1 MRWLTL
7 PSWPSMRL
15 AHTLGSTSTERPA
28 RAAASGAGTPLF
40 SQSDTTTCRSS
51 YVRSRY
57 PSPVTASPTWP
68 FRAHYAG
75 RSTYVT
81 RRGQRRAAI
90 VPAEA
95 IERAEDAADVAA
107 AREALAR
114 MDAGDTRSP

>member
-1 MRWLTL
+1 M
-7 PSWPSMRL
+7 
-15 AHTLGSTSTERPA
+15 AEG
-28 RAAASGAGTPLF
+28 ASGLVYERDCCASFRRDSPPRCGAIFERMLTI
-40 SQSDTTTCRSS
+40 QHTCRRS

-90 VPAEA
+90 VPADAAEA

-114 MDAGDTRSP
+114 VDAGDTRSP